1 MDEDASGLRFLYL
14 ADQLDNA
21 SFPNAGRY
29 TDFSYL
35 QGLTGMGSAHDYTRA
50 ELSHMEY
57 FKLDRSVL
65 HFRLAGGSSFG
76 TSLPAF
82 DQFSLGGL
90 FSLSGY
96 KEGQLR
102 GNYYGTMRL
111 GYFFR
116 TNSLPAALGRGV
128 YLGGFLDAGNT
139 WWQSDDVSISDLRYA
154 ATLFMGI
161 DTRLGPLYLAYG
173 HAKDGNYSVYLSLG
187 RSF

>member
-1 MDEDASGLRFLYL
+1 
-14 ADQLDNA
+14 
-21 SFPNAGRY
+21 
-29 TDFSYL
+29 
-35 QGLTGMGSAHDYTRA
+35 MGSAEDYRKA
-50 ELSHMEY
+50 ELSHTEY
-57 FKLDRSVL
+57 FKLGKSVL
-65 HFRLAGGSSFG
+65 EARIAGGSSFG
-76 TSLPAF
+76 TALPPF

-102 GNYYGTMRL
+102 GNYYGTGRL

-116 TNSLPAALGRGV
+116 THSLPAMLGRGV

-139 WWQSDDVSISDLRYA
+139 WWQSDDVSASGLRYA
-154 ATLFMGI
+154 ATLFLGI

-173 HAKDGNYSVYLSLG
+173 HAKDGNYSFYLSLG